1 MSGIILSAVELNSHL
16 NGSRGKNDQQEPEHT
31 ISETAIEIDEPQN
44 HHNNNNTK
52 LMNNNEPTQAN
63 AIIDDDDDDDHTIVD
78 SVNNLDCDTT
88 RKRSPTANSIGSNNI
103 SIVTLDDDES
113 SVIDSDSDIE
123 DVINCNDR
131 NNRSANG
138 IVLMDKH
145 LDPPNLCQ
153 SSILCTNNDS
163 KPVIGSIAV
172 NHSSD
177 ITFGNKT
184 FYQGPVTIKQFVY
197 DKNKWKENDPPEN
210 DNTGYV
216 NSSTDKLSRM
226 QNGNTQTCNKMNSNN
241 DKINSNAP
249 SSL

>member
-16 NGSRGKNDQQEPEHT
+16 NGNRDKNDQEHEHEHEHT
-31 ISETAIEIDEPQN
+31 ICETAIEIDETQN
-44 HHNNNNTK
+44 YNNNNNIKILT
-52 LMNNNEPTQAN
+52 NNNGLTQPN
-63 AIIDDDDDDDHTIVD
+63 TIIDEDHHTIVD

-113 SVIDSDSDIE
+113 SVVDSDSDIE

-131 NNRSANG
+131 NNRSENG

-145 LDPPNLCQ
+145 LDPPNMCQ
-153 SSILCTNNDS
+153 SSILCTQNDS

-226 QNGNTQTCNKMNSNN
+226 QNGKNIQNLY
-241 DKINSNAP
+241 IY
-249 SSL
+249 L